1 VKLYQ
6 ARESFRP
13 KDQLDIG
20 VNAGDLVGV
29 VQQKDPMGNR
39 NRWFV
44 DNGLT
49 QGFVPS
55 RVLAA
60 IGENNHAPTREAE
73 VIVATAAAGI
83 APEATARHQYDDVAS
98 EEVTQPVRKAPPVP
112 KPTSGAAAASNGDEI
127 ASTEP
132 EISSAVVEQRDAAL
146 SVAEKEGESSNGNAA
161 MRNNYEEIT
170 AASEVST
177 EVRFVISFLSL
188 TYFGGFVWV
197 SLLA

>member
-98 EEVTQPVRKAPPVP
+98 EEVCERRRQCQSQLPAPLLPATATKSRRRNLRFLQQLLNRGMRRFPLLRRKV
-112 KPTSGAAAASNGDEI
+112 KAATGM
-127 ASTEP
+127 
-132 EISSAVVEQRDAAL
+132 QL
-146 SVAEKEGESSNGNAA
+146 
-161 MRNNYEEIT
+161 
-170 AASEVST
+170 
-177 EVRFVISFLSL
+177 
-188 TYFGGFVWV
+188 
-197 SLLA
+197 